1 MRSRLV
7 VLAVVGLLLGL
18 LASCG
23 DEPERL
29 TAKTLFPRVSK
40 AQTEAGSSNISMA
53 LTAPGGQTFA
63 SHGQMRLGDK
73 PEDTAMAM
81 TVNGNTGGLGTVEIR
96 LVDRAFYVALG
107 SLTQGKFAK
116 IDLTD
121 KSNPI
126 AQQYGE
132 LIENVDP
139 ARQVGQYEEA
149 ITKFDSSGE
158 PVELDG
164 VDTIPYKITI
174 DPAKAAQLNDVKG
187 VELPKSISVTL
198 YVGPD
203 DLPRRMVS
211 RVPGPD
217 GATAKMQLDYSKWGE
232 KVTITAPSKANIAED
247 SLLNRLG
254 QPGAAAT
261 P

>member
-7 VLAVVGLLLGL
+7 ILAVVGLLTGF

-23 DEPERL
+23 DEPNRL

-40 AQTEAGSSNISMA
+40 AQTKAGSSHISMA

-63 SHGQMRLGDK
+63 SRGQMRLGDK

-81 TVNGNTGGLGTVEIR
+81 TVGGNTGGLGTVEIR
-96 LVDRAFYVALG
+96 LVDRTFYVALG

-116 IDLTD
+116 IDLRD

-132 LIENVDP
+132 IIENLDP
-139 ARQVGQYEEA
+139 AHQVGQYQDA

-158 PVELDG
+158 PVEIDG
-164 VDTIPYKITI
+164 VETHPYKITI
-174 DPAKAAQLNDVKG
+174 DPAKATHVKKVEG
-187 VELPKSISVTL
+187 VSLPESISVTL
-198 YVGPD
+198 YIGPD

-217 GATAKMQLDYSKWGE
+217 GAAAKMQLDYSKWGE
-232 KVTITAPSKANIAED
+232 KVTIKAPSKANIAD
-247 SLLNRLG
+247 DDLLSRLG
-254 QPGAAAT
+254 QPGAEET

>member
-7 VLAVVGLLLGL
+7 ILAVVGLLMGL

-23 DEPERL
+23 EEPERL

-40 AQTEAGSSNISMA
+40 AQEKAGSNHISMA

-73 PEDTAMAM
+73 PEETAMAM

-96 LVDRAFYVALG
+96 LVGRAFYVALG

-116 IDLTD
+116 VDLTD

-132 LIENVDP
+132 IIENVDP
-139 ARQVGQYEEA
+139 AHQVGQYEEA
-149 ITKFDSSGE
+149 ITKFDSSGDV
-158 PVELDG
+158 VEIDG
-164 VDTIPYKITI
+164 VDTVPYKITI
-174 DPAKAAQLNDVKG
+174 DPSKAAQMQKVKG
-187 VELPKSISVTL
+187 VELPKSITVTL

-217 GATAKMQLDYSKWGE
+217 GSTAKMQLDYSKWGE
-232 KVTITAPSKANIAED
+232 KVTIKAPSKANIVED

-254 QPGAAAT
+254 QSADAQT

>member
-7 VLAVVGLLLGL
+7 ILATVGLFMGL
-18 LASCG
+18 LTSCG
-23 DEPERL
+23 EEPERL

-40 AQTEAGSSNISMA
+40 AQAKAGSSHISMA

-63 SHGQMRLGDK
+63 SHGQMRLGEEPK
-73 PEDTAMAM
+73 DTAMAM
-81 TVNGNTGGLGTVEIR
+81 TVSGNNGGVGTVEIR
-96 LVDRAFYVALG
+96 LVDRVFYVALG

-116 IDLTD
+116 VDLTD
-121 KSNPI
+121 KANPI

-132 LIENVDP
+132 IIENIDP
-139 ARQVGQYEEA
+139 ARQVGQYEKA
-149 ITKFDSSGE
+149 ITKFNSSGE
-158 PVELDG
+158 PVAIDG
-164 VDTIPYKITI
+164 VDTIPYKMTI
-174 DPAKAAQLNDVKG
+174 DPSKAEQMQKVEGVQLP
-187 VELPKSISVTL
+187 ESITVTL
-198 YVGPD
+198 YIGPD

-232 KVTITAPSKANIAED
+232 KVTIKAPSKAKITDD
-247 SLLNRLG
+247 SLLSRLG
-254 QPGAAAT
+254 QPDTAAT